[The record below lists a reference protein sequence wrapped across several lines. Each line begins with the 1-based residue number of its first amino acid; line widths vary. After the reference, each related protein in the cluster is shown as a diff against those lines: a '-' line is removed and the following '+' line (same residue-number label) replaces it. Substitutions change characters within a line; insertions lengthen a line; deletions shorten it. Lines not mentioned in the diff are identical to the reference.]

1 MLTDSVIGKNVTFK
15 ELQDLIENFNYL
27 YATKGYVTARAFLPP
42 QTIENGVVKI
52 NLVEGTVGNNC
63 RR

>member
-42 QTIENGVVKI
+42 PND
-52 NLVEGTVGNNC
+52 
-63 RR
+63 